1 MAGALRKTMA
11 YLGLSEEDDTQFQ
24 EPTAPVRNEP
34 PRPVEREAQVTP
46 MPRPTI
52 APAPEPAADLRR
64 ISTVHPT
71 TYNEARAIGEAFRDG
86 TPVIMNL
93 SGMSET
99 EAKRMVDF
107 AAGLVFGLHGTIERV
122 TSRVFLLSPADVEIA
137 GDTEAE
143 TGPGRLFNQ
152 S

>member
-11 YLGLSEEDDTQFQ
+11 YLGLSEDATEYAD
-24 EPTAPVRNEP
+24 EPTVAREER
-34 PRPVEREAQVTP
+34 PRAVEREAQVTP

-52 APAPEPAADLRR
+52 APAPEPMADLRR

-71 TYNEARAIGEAFRDG
+71 NYNEARVIGEAFRDG

-107 AAGLVFGLHGTIERV
+107 SAGLVFGLHGTIERV

-137 GDTEAE
+137 GDVEAE
-143 TGPGRLFNQ
+143 GGSGRLFNQ